1 MPVSMNAEREA
12 LAGLL
17 KKYEVPFSDAD
28 LDVSIPLQPWRCR
41 RKYVELAKLLA
52 SNTLEHPCLLR
63 FCRLSHADT
72 SLEELLYREFDLAEF
87 ISGHR
92 IVALHA
98 AFTEGRSGSVIIKLD
113 NGVIGSVEVGNQL
126 PAGEN
131 EVDRHEIV
139 ARRGVASDIAVDTQ
153 IPQQSIYLMTG
164 DGAEFFTDTDA
175 ELFGLDIEQTDR
187 VRARF
192 AFLKDRSS
200 ADRHIA
206 QDAHL
211 KAAVAAALESNDTQK
226 KIVL

>member
-1 MPVSMNAEREA
+1 M
-12 LAGLL
+12 
-17 KKYEVPFSDAD
+17 
-28 LDVSIPLQPWRCR
+28 
-41 RKYVELAKLLA
+41 
-52 SNTLEHPCLLR
+52 
-63 FCRLSHADT
+63 
-72 SLEELLYREFDLAEF
+72 
-87 ISGHR
+87 
-92 IVALHA
+92 ALHA
-98 AFTEGRSGSVIIKLD
+98 AFTEGRSGSVIVKLD
-113 NGVIGSVEVGNQL
+113 NGVIGSIEVGNQL

-164 DGAEFFTDTDA
+164 EGPEFFTDTDA
-175 ELFGLDIEQTDR
+175 ELFGLDIDRTDR

-226 KIVL
+226 KIEL

>member
-1 MPVSMNAEREA
+1 MNSEKEA

-17 KKYEVPFSDAD
+17 KKYEVPFGEAD

-41 RKYVELAKLLA
+41 RKYVELAKLIA
-52 SNTLEHPCLLR
+52 SNTLEHSCLLR
-63 FCRLSHADT
+63 FCRLSHADI

-98 AFTEGRSGSVIIKLD
+98 AFTEGRSGSVIVKLD
-113 NGVIGSVEVGNQL
+113 NGVIGSIEVGNQL

-153 IPQQSIYLMTG
+153 IPQQSIYLMREG
-164 DGAEFFTDTDA
+164 GSDVFTDTDA
-175 ELFGLDIEQTDR
+175 ELYGLDIEQTDR

-200 ADRHIA
+200 AERHIA

-211 KAAVAAALESNDTQK
+211 KAAVSAALKSNDTHK
-226 KIVL
+226 KIEL

>member
-1 MPVSMNAEREA
+1 MNAEREA

-17 KKYEVPFSDAD
+17 EKYEVPFGDAD
-28 LDVSIPLQPWRCR
+28 LDVAIPLQPWRCR
-41 RKYVELAKLLA
+41 RKYVELAKLLT

-72 SLEELLYREFDLAEF
+72 SLEESLYREFDLAEF

-98 AFTEGRSGSVIIKLD
+98 AFTEGRSGSVIVKLD

-192 AFLKDRSS
+192 AFLKNRSS